1 LYLGAGNPGN
11 VYQPKGDS
19 AFIVNGTLALADID
33 MGRGDAR
40 VTVSVWARNL
50 FNEQHVFYRALSLTS
65 GYNGFLNEARTFGGQ
80 VQVKF

>member
-1 LYLGAGNPGN
+1 GATVRAHLDGNYDSGFYANGNDVLYLGAGNPGN

-50 FNEQHVFYRALSLTS
+50 FNEQ
-65 GYNGFLNEARTFGGQ
+65 
-80 VQVKF
+80 